1 LDNYR
6 KIIPPIPNEPKRPIK
21 KYPHDTRKP
30 FFSTSVYIIILL
42 IIVTIIAPDTAL
54 YTFYGMLVLGVYK
67 YISHNKQQNLYYK
80 LLREEEQNYSI
91 QLKEYSEERN
101 KWLTQKRH
109 VERLIEIS
117 KENIDPILSRKNFLN
132 ELVNFKQISLKETS
146 FNESGTS
153 EMSFYVDL
161 FKEFN
166 DKILHNKSVFV
177 SNHNSSYT
185 PDFIY
190 RNEEIFIDIE
200 IDEPYTLEERKPI
213 HYEFNDDNRD
223 NFFLD
228 INWAIV
234 RFSERQIVNEPHNC
248 IETIKSVLSIM
259 EGETNE
265 LNTYDLKDS
274 VWSKEDAINMANN
287 FEREKYLNINPII
300 IKKPMPPKPIF
311 TEDDLPF

>member
-1 LDNYR
+1 
-6 KIIPPIPNEPKRPIK
+6 
-21 KYPHDTRKP
+21 
-30 FFSTSVYIIILL
+30 
-42 IIVTIIAPDTAL
+42 
-54 YTFYGMLVLGVYK
+54 
-67 YISHNKQQNLYYK
+67 
-80 LLREEEQNYSI
+80 
-91 QLKEYSEERN
+91 
-101 KWLTQKRH
+101 
-109 VERLIEIS
+109 
-117 KENIDPILSRKNFLN
+117 
-132 ELVNFKQISLKETS
+132 
-146 FNESGTS
+146 
-153 EMSFYVDL
+153 MSFYVDL

-274 VWSKEDAINMANN
+274 V
-287 FEREKYLNINPII
+287 FV
-300 IKKPMPPKPIF
+300 
-311 TEDDLPF
+311 